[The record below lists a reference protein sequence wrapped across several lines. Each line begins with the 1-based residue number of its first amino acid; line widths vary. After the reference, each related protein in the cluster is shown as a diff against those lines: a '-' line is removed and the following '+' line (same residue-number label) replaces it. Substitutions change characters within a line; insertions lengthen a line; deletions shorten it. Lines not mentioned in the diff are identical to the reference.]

1 MDSSVLSRWLE
12 IVKSIFPDYVEI
24 TSSPIGKAVLI
35 QIRWDSAMTAD
46 RANEV
51 ETGVDI
57 LFTRELYEDYSE
69 LNAHTQATW
78 DARIR
83 KLIADKH
90 GALDTDHDALGE
102 SPSPVEHWVISPR
115 SML

>member
-1 MDSSVLSRWLE
+1 MESSVLSRWLD
-12 IVKSIFPDYVEI
+12 IVKSIFPDYAEI
-24 TSSPIGKAVLI
+24 MSSPIGQAVLV

-57 LFTRELYEDYSE
+57 LFTRELCEDYSE
-69 LNAHTQATW
+69 LNAHRQATW

-83 KLIADKH
+83 KLITDKY
-90 GALDTDHDALGE
+90 GALDPDHDVLGE
-102 SPSPVEHWVISPR
+102 SPPPVEHWVILPG

>member
-1 MDSSVLSRWLE
+1 MESSVLSRWLD

-24 TSSPIGKAVLI
+24 TSAPIGKAVLV

-57 LFTRELYEDYSE
+57 LFTGELCEDYSE
-69 LNAHTQATW
+69 LNADRRATW

-83 KLIADKH
+83 QLITDKY
-90 GALDTDHDALGE
+90 GALDPDHGVLGE
-102 SPSPVEHWVISPR
+102 PPPPVEHWVISPR